1 MSKKDQE
8 RVSVTVQVMDKP
20 FTLSCS
26 VAERPAL
33 LDSANLLNEEMRK
46 LAPNNGNP
54 DYEKIAVVSA
64 LNLADELLKLRIGSQ
79 EPPRSALSAEVV
91 KRAQKTLKAVADF
104 QAQA

>member
-1 MSKKDQE
+1 MSKKNNE

-26 VAERPAL
+26 VEERPAL

-46 LAPNNGNP
+46 LKPATGNP

-64 LNLADELLKLRIGSQ
+64 LNLADELLKLRVSSQ

-91 KRAQKTLKAVADF
+91 AEAQATLKAVAEH
-104 QAQA
+104 QRK